1 MGISLEKYLEDD
13 ELQHEE
19 LLDEEDDDGEE
30 EEDDEEEDDDEE
42 DEEDTIQ
49 RHSISS
55 AGVEQPSAL
64 TRGPE
69 QLSSACKGVKGGW
82 LHVVWERQGKKR

>member
-1 MGISLEKYLEDD
+1 MGIISLEKYLEDD

-19 LLDEEDDDGEE
+19 LLGEEDD
-30 EEDDEEEDDDEE
+30 DDEEEDDDEE
-42 DEEDTIQ
+42 DEEDTMH

-69 QLSSACKGVKGGW
+69 QLSSA
-82 LHVVWERQGKKR
+82 

>member
-1 MGISLEKYLEDD
+1 MGIISLEKYLEDD

-19 LLDEEDDDGEE
+19 LLGEEDD
-30 EEDDEEEDDDEE
+30 DDEEEDDDEE
-42 DEEDTIQ
+42 DTMH

-69 QLSSACKGVKGGW
+69 QLSSA
-82 LHVVWERQGKKR
+82 